1 MAQLPSSKKRR
12 LPARQWLPLRRM
24 ILARDRHTCV
34 HCGRNAVLE
43 VHHRDGN
50 HANNQLENLE
60 TVCKTCHIAIHKP
73 TVAPEVQAWQ
83 RLVDYTRK

>member
-1 MAQLPSSKKRR
+1 M
-12 LPARQWLPLRRM
+12 
-24 ILARDRHTCV
+24 
-34 HCGRNAVLE
+34 LE